1 MRCLLI
7 LALCLLLSSC
17 HTAPARPPPLPQPS
31 EEAFQVAEHE
41 LFDCLHQKMRL
52 LDDEESDART
62 VAEALVSAC
71 ARQFHTAA
79 EIYGRR
85 LSPDAQRLYLEHV
98 QSSYIE
104 IALSAVLD
112 YRRSKPEQP

>member
-1 MRCLLI
+1 MRYLLI
-7 LALCLLLSSC
+7 LALCLWLNSC
-17 HTAPARPPPLPQPS
+17 HTAPAHPPPLPQAS

-41 LFDCLHQKMRL
+41 LFACLEQKIRV

-62 VAEALVSAC
+62 VAEAVIAAC

-79 EIYGRR
+79 EVYGRR
-85 LSPDAQRLYLEHV
+85 LSPDAQRLFLEHV

-104 IALSAVLD
+104 IALPAVLD
-112 YRRSKPEQP
+112 YRRAKPKQP